1 MRLGFGQLVMVS
13 SAFSVPT
20 RKRVIYVSGGLW
32 LLIVQTTDHRN
43 FMVNYAEM
51 KLN

>member
-20 RKRVIYVSGGLW
+20 GKRVMYVSGGL
-32 LLIVQTTDHRN
+32 VKTTDHRN
-43 FMVNYAEM
+43 SMVYFAEM
-51 KLN
+51 QLH

>member
-20 RKRVIYVSGGLW
+20 GKRVMYVSGGLW
-32 LLIVQTTDHRN
+32 LLIVKTTDHRN
-43 FMVNYAEM
+43 STVYFAEM
-51 KLN
+51 KLH